1 MKKLFFFWSEIKT
14 SFWFIPSLLILSAVI
29 AAWVMIFIDHQID
42 IEIEG
47 IFSFMFT
54 SSADSARSVLSIISG
69 AMIGVAG
76 TVFSI
81 TLVALTLASSNFG
94 SRLIRNFM
102 YEKINQIV
110 LGAYISSFIYCLI
123 VLNVIK
129 ETDTTVFIPSLSVL
143 FAIILT
149 IINIFLL
156 VIFIHHIAVSIQSDK
171 VVSDIAE
178 SLSHNVKVLFPE
190 EMGEDFEVEKEPTLP
205 TEYYN
210 FTYNVKSNKSG
221 YLQYIDDNK
230 IFDFANKNNLIV
242 KLDCRPGDYLVQGV
256 NIARV
261 FSKDELEDSSLN
273 IFKLAF
279 ITGKSRTPQQDA
291 EFAIHQMVEI
301 AARALSPGVNDPYTA
316 IACIDNLTTTM
327 CYLSKVKFPSPYRYN
342 DNKELRL
349 IASVLDFEGMLN
361 AAFNQIRQFAKDSP
375 SVVIRL
381 MESLKVVYYY
391 TDKDEYKMAVKM
403 HAEMILRL
411 AEKTFI
417 EKNDLID
424 LKQRS
429 EFIY

>member
-1 MKKLFFFWSEIKT
+1 M
-14 SFWFIPSLLILSAVI
+14 
-29 AAWVMIFIDHQID
+29 
-42 IEIEG
+42 
-47 IFSFMFT
+47 
-54 SSADSARSVLSIISG
+54 
-69 AMIGVAG
+69 
-76 TVFSI
+76 
-81 TLVALTLASSNFG
+81 
-94 SRLIRNFM
+94 
-102 YEKINQIV
+102 
-110 LGAYISSFIYCLI
+110 
-123 VLNVIK
+123 
-129 ETDTTVFIPSLSVL
+129 FIPSLSVL

-242 KLDCRPGDYLVQGV
+242 KLDCRPCDYLVQGV

-291 EFAIHQMVEI
+291 EFAIH
-301 AARALSPGVNDPYTA
+301 
-316 IACIDNLTTTM
+316 
-327 CYLSKVKFPSPYRYN
+327 
-342 DNKELRL
+342 
-349 IASVLDFEGMLN
+349 
-361 AAFNQIRQFAKDSP
+361 
-375 SVVIRL
+375 
-381 MESLKVVYYY
+381 
-391 TDKDEYKMAVKM
+391 
-403 HAEMILRL
+403 
-411 AEKTFI
+411 
-417 EKNDLID
+417 
-424 LKQRS
+424 
-429 EFIY
+429 

>member
-1 MKKLFFFWSEIKT
+1 
-14 SFWFIPSLLILSAVI
+14 
-29 AAWVMIFIDHQID
+29 
-42 IEIEG
+42 
-47 IFSFMFT
+47 
-54 SSADSARSVLSIISG
+54 
-69 AMIGVAG
+69 
-76 TVFSI
+76 
-81 TLVALTLASSNFG
+81 
-94 SRLIRNFM
+94 
-102 YEKINQIV
+102 
-110 LGAYISSFIYCLI
+110 
-123 VLNVIK
+123 
-129 ETDTTVFIPSLSVL
+129 
-143 FAIILT
+143 
-149 IINIFLL
+149 
-156 VIFIHHIAVSIQSDK
+156 
-171 VVSDIAE
+171 
-178 SLSHNVKVLFPE
+178 
-190 EMGEDFEVEKEPTLP
+190 
-205 TEYYN
+205 
-210 FTYNVKSNKSG
+210 
-221 YLQYIDDNK
+221 
-230 IFDFANKNNLIV
+230 
-242 KLDCRPGDYLVQGV
+242 
-256 NIARV
+256 
-261 FSKDELEDSSLN
+261 
-273 IFKLAF
+273 
-279 ITGKSRTPQQDA
+279 
-291 EFAIHQMVEI
+291 MVEI